1 MRVGKAGVERFVIAQ
16 HGVYDHKRVRIGKAA
31 DELRCQLD
39 LLNCAA
45 VAGDNGVKFHAEL
58 FPVRG
63 EQPHIFRHV
72 LHNEAGKATR
82 VRR

>member
-1 MRVGKAGVERFVIAQ
+1 MIAQ

-39 LLNCAA
+39 LLDCAA
-45 VAGDNGVKFHAEL
+45 VAGDNGVKFDAD
-58 FPVRG
+58 FSPMRG
-63 EQPHIFRHV
+63 EQPHIFCHV

-82 VRR
+82 VR